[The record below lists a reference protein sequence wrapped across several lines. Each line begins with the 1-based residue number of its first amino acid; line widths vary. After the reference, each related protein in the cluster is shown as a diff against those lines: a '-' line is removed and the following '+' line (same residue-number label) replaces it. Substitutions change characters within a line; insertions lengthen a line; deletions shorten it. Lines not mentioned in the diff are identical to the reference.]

1 MCTALVL
8 FSSPMFSSHM
18 RTHACMYA
26 FTRVVDTLLLFT
38 GFFNVPTSR
47 CCLSTEPI
55 YRISLSKLAQRQ
67 ALRTM
72 GGSSFIGIGGT
83 IGLQDLKE
91 DDSEDA

>member
-1 MCTALVL
+1 
-8 FSSPMFSSHM
+8 
-18 RTHACMYA
+18 MYA
-26 FTRVVDTLLLFT
+26 PTPSLINGLFQCT
-38 GFFNVPTSR
+38 D
-47 CCLSTEPI
+47 LSTETI

-72 GGSSFIGIGGT
+72 GGSSFIGIGGS